1 MIYLSQYSGQ
11 LGKCYIQLKKH
22 IGLRDLRRA
31 SATCA
36 RDGGENP
43 IAALTNGRDSS
54 PNRRDSSPNRRN
66 TFPNR
71 RDTQNALGQ
80 KSKIQERNLK
90 SYLQIAWSMVRVER
104 ICRVVICAGIETH
117 SR

>member
-43 IAALTNGRDSS
+43 IAALTNGLDSS
-54 PNRRDSSPNRRN
+54 PNRRDSSPNRRD
-66 TFPNR
+66 TFTYRRESYPNR
-71 RDTQNALGQ
+71 SNSHYNIRVTQ
-80 KSKIQERNLK
+80 
-90 SYLQIAWSMVRVER
+90 Y
-104 ICRVVICAGIETH
+104 TH
-117 SR
+117 VTHIKN